1 MFHHV
6 ILRMFFIALCLI
18 GIGRADWIELKD
30 GTRME
35 GEIISV
41 TTESVFIEVQA
52 TPTIREQQSVPRAD
66 VVKIQRA
73 TMDDI
78 AFADIQ
84 KITVPQTADHPGVME
99 VLLARVQ
106 PFIAQYAYS
115 KHIGAARQ
123 LAKELETERDRLQ
136 AGEVKIDGQW
146 FAANE
151 VNGKQGDLGAQLQ
164 LAKMKQAPDPVTALV
179 AYEGLEK
186 EYATTSTYPEAV
198 ELARQMLGALRT
210 AIARVRG
217 ELAVIERD
225 RAEGVQLASVDRRRV
240 MENVIAQEKAA
251 IDAKIAKAKQS
262 GSKWLPVL
270 PEAKLLDDLTK
281 QAEAEEQRLAKLDV
295 ESMKAASAAVVEA
308 KKQITSG
315 QLADAATNL
324 ARAEQLWS
332 QHNQLASLRDELKKA
347 ESAAATTAPNTPPD
361 S

>member
-1 MFHHV
+1 MLLIV
-6 ILRMFFIALCLI
+6 IFRIFLLVLCLM
-18 GIGRADWIELKD
+18 GSSRADWIDLKD

-41 TTESVFIEVQA
+41 TTESVVIEVQA

-66 VVKIQRA
+66 VVKMQRA

-84 KITVPQTADHPGVME
+84 KITVPQTADHPGVVE
-99 VLLARVQ
+99 ALLAQVQ
-106 PFIAQYAYS
+106 SFLAQFAYS

-123 LAKELETERDRLQ
+123 LAKELESDRDRLR

-146 FAANE
+146 FAAGE
-151 VNGKQGDLGAQLQ
+151 TRGKHNDLGAQLQ
-164 LAKMKQAPDPVTALV
+164 LSKMKKAADPVTSLM

-186 EYATTSTYPEAV
+186 EFATSSTYPEAV

-225 RAEGVQLASVDRRRV
+225 RAEGLQLASVDRRQV
-240 MENVIAQEKAA
+240 MENAIAQEKAA
-251 IDAKIAKAKQS
+251 IEAQIARAKKS
-262 GSKWLPVL
+262 GTKWMPVL
-270 PEAKLLDDLTK
+270 PETKLLDDLTK
-281 QAEAEEQRLAKLDV
+281 LADAEEQRLAKIDV
-295 ESMKAASAAVVEA
+295 ESMKAALAAAEEA
-308 KKQITSG
+308 KKQIASG
-315 QLADAATNL
+315 QFADAANSL

-332 QHNQLASLRDELKKA
+332 QHNQLASLRDALKKA
-347 ESAAATTAPNTPPD
+347 ESEATKTASNTPPN

>member
-6 ILRMFFIALCLI
+6 IFRILFLAMCLV
-18 GIGRADWIELKD
+18 GISHADWIELKD

-41 TTESVFIEVQA
+41 TTESVVIEVQA
-52 TPTIREQQSVPRAD
+52 TPTIREQQSVPRAA

-73 TMDDI
+73 TMDDL

-84 KITVPQTADHPGVME
+84 KITVPQTADHPGEME
-99 VLLARVQ
+99 VLLTQVQ
-106 PFIAQYAYS
+106 PFLAQYAYS

-123 LAKELETERDRLQ
+123 LAKELESERDRLQ

-146 FAANE
+146 FSANE
-151 VNGKQGDLGAQLQ
+151 VSGKQSDLRARLQ
-164 LAKMKQAPDPVTALV
+164 LSKMKQAPDPVTALI

-186 EYATTSTYPEAV
+186 EFATSPTYPEAV
-198 ELARQMLGALRT
+198 ELARQTLGALRT

-217 ELAVIERD
+217 ELAVVERD
-225 RAEGVQLASVDRRRV
+225 RAEGLKLASVDRRQV
-240 MENVIAQEKAA
+240 MENAIAQEKAA
-251 IDAKIAKAKQS
+251 IEAKIARAKKS

-270 PEAKLLDDLTK
+270 PETKLLDDLTK
-281 QAEAEEQRLAKLDV
+281 LAESEEQRLAKLDV
-295 ESMKAASAAVVEA
+295 ESMKAASAAAVEA
-308 KKQITSG
+308 KKQIASG
-315 QLADAATNL
+315 QLADAASSL

-347 ESAAATTAPNTPPD
+347 ESEASQTVSNTPPN